1 MKSFSASARA
11 LLGVAFVAALLS
23 TAPAPDAAASV
34 ADLDEKKCA
43 FETGLGNG
51 ECQHFL
57 KNPLGVT
64 DDPCWCDKCRNAE
77 AANQKHDGRKIPPNW
92 NSTLMEGGNNIDVYL
107 KRHSVAW
114 GITCSACFSNDKPW
128 PDGKNEKEP
137 GTVPAKDWAG
147 KPARV
152 TVLARLDKE
161 KKLFPKTADNV
172 VVAYS
177 SHFYF
182 VTDIEGLKVKMPSGT
197 SRAISTHEWAHLMI
211 ERAEFARR
219 EYERNLG
226 PMMTELQKPGNPSN
240 NPIVPIAI
248 FFAEK
253 ERDFARVGDAYF
265 KAPGNKGLRG
275 AGAKMCGDMCLSGFG
290 WSKEKLPE
298 DHTLT
303 TFMRHHVAHNMLAL
317 WGSWQTRAKSIPIWM
332 DEGVAC
338 WLTKSIEQFKDDAAF
353 CTGEGAASQPSWNQ
367 KGWDREV
374 AKLVNTPGKLRPIQ
388 ELLDKTVVTEL
399 TEDDWHRVWSY
410 CDLCLNEWR
419 GPFVKMLAA
428 LRQEKDVA
436 EAFQTNLGINPQQF
450 DDRWRD
456 RVLGKRKTMATLP
469 SDSEGE
475 GENSA
480 DAQVRKAI
488 RKETDPKVLSAMI
501 KQLGEIKDRKLVP
514 VVVDVMAR
522 NADLPRETAL
532 VTLLKLKDP
541 GCREDLW
548 KCGLDHPDGIVRA
561 YTARI
566 CGRLGLKDALP
577 KLKSQLEDKTSWYA
591 RAEAAVACA
600 SMKEVDAMAAM
611 RKMASSDPSEKAR
624 VGAMDALAMYH
635 EDAET
640 AVPIIAGLLSHAQWQ
655 IRVTATQ
662 ALGEIGSME
671 AIEPLIA
678 RMEIESGRV
687 REDIY
692 LALKKISR
700 DDLGRK
706 PESWRTW
713 WKRLKENNPNGGLPG
728 RPAPPK
734 EDQPPKPKGP
744 DPNDPHATHDAPP
757 PQYWGLEL
765 YSSRIAFV
773 LDTSESMLENF
784 TPDPVAAAKFGLAG
798 GNRDKLD
805 LCKEQITNALT
816 SLDPRT
822 HFNIVAFGTAI
833 RNFNQ
838 NPVPATPTNK
848 DDAISFLRSLPGA
861 GETNYYNAL
870 KVALDIGAE
879 PDTDPNFKATPD
891 TITFLTD
898 GAPTK
903 GDILDA
909 DVILEWYTGLNRY
922 SRVTTHTISF
932 GLTGVDATL
941 LRGMAE
947 RNWGK
952 FTLVPEDPNAK
963 KRRR

>member
-1 MKSFSASARA
+1 MSLMSTSARA
-11 LLGVAFVAALLS
+11 VALAAALAALLFA
-23 TAPAPDAAASV
+23 TPAPPADASV
-34 ADLDEKKCA
+34 ADAAFAKCA
-43 FETGLGNG
+43 FESGLGNG

-77 AANQKHDGRKIPPNW
+77 AANQKHDGHKYPPGW

-114 GITCSACFSNDKPW
+114 GITCSECYGNDKPW

-137 GTVPAKDWAG
+137 GTIPVKDWSG
-147 KPARV
+147 KPARE
-152 TVLARLDKE
+152 TVMQRLDKE
-161 KKLFPKTADNV
+161 RRLFHKSDNV

-177 SHFYF
+177 RHFYIA
-182 VTDIEGLKVKMPSGT
+182 TDIEGLKVKMPSGT

-219 EYERNLG
+219 EWERNLG
-226 PMMTELQKPGNPSN
+226 PLMTETQKPGIV
-240 NPIVPIAI
+240 NPIPQIPIAM
-248 FFAEK
+248 FFTEK
-253 ERDFARVGDAYF
+253 QRDFEKIGEEYF
-265 KAPGNKGLRG
+265 KAAGNKGLKG
-275 AGAKMCGDMCLSGFG
+275 AGAMMCGGTCLSGLG
-290 WSKEKLPE
+290 WSKEKLTD
-298 DHTLT
+298 DHTMT
-303 TFMRHHVAHNMLAL
+303 RFMRHRIGHNLMAL
-317 WGSWQTRAKSIPIWM
+317 WGSWQTRDKALPIWM
-332 DEGVAC
+332 DEGVAE
-338 WLTKSIEQFKDDAAF
+338 WLTKSIEQFKDEAEF
-353 CTGEGAASQPSWNQ
+353 CTGEGATSQPSWSR
-367 KGWDREV
+367 KGWEQEV
-374 AKLVNTPGKLRPIQ
+374 VKLVSTPGKLRPIQ
-388 ELLDKTVVTEL
+388 ELLDKTVVSEL
-399 TEDDWHRVWSY
+399 TEDDWRRCWSY
-410 CDLCLNEWR
+410 ADLCLSEWR
-419 GPFVKMLAA
+419 EPFVKMLAA

-436 EAFQTNLGINPQQF
+436 EAFQKNLGINPQQF
-450 DDRWRD
+450 DERWKD
-456 RVLGKRKTMATLP
+456 RVLGKRKTMAPLP
-469 SDSEGE
+469 TDTEGE

-480 DAQVRKAI
+480 DAQVRRSI
-488 RKETDPKVLSAMI
+488 RKETEPKVLAAMV
-501 KQLGEIKDRKLVP
+501 KQLGEIKDRKLIP
-514 VVVDVMAR
+514 VVIDVMAR
-522 NADLPRETAL
+522 NQDLPRETAL
-532 VTLLKLKDP
+532 VTLLKVKDP

-548 KCGLDHPDGIVRA
+548 KFGLEHSDGIVRA
-561 YTARI
+561 YIARI

-577 KLKSQLEDKTSWYA
+577 KLEAQLEDKNWYA
-591 RAEAAVACA
+591 RAEAAIACA
-600 SMKEVDAMAAM
+600 SMKDINAMSAL
-611 RKMASSDPSEKAR
+611 RKMASSDSSEKAR

-635 EDAET
+635 GDAGM
-640 AVPIIAGLLSHAQWQ
+640 AVPIIAELLKHAQWQ

-662 ALGEIGSME
+662 ALAEIGSME
-671 AIEPLIA
+671 AVEPLIA

-692 LALKKISR
+692 LALKKIAK

-706 PESWRTW
+706 PESWRNW
-713 WKRLKENNPNGGLPG
+713 WKKLKDSANGGIPD
-728 RPAPPK
+728 RPK
-734 EDQPPKPKGP
+734 DQPDKPKGP

-784 TPDPVAAAKFGLAG
+784 TPDPAAAAKFGIG
-798 GNRDKLD
+798 TGNRDKLD
-805 LCKEQITNALT
+805 LCKEQISNALT
-816 SLDPRT
+816 GLDPRT
-822 HFNIVAFGTAI
+822 HFNIVSFGTAI
-833 RNFNQ
+833 RSFNQ

-848 DDAISFLRSLPGA
+848 EDAVNFLHTLPGA

-870 KVALDIGAE
+870 KAALDIGAD

-922 SRVTTHTISF
+922 ARVTTHTISF

>member
-1 MKSFSASARA
+1 MRSSPGFVRA
-11 LLGVAFVAALLS
+11 VLGAATLAALLFATPAPEVEAS
-23 TAPAPDAAASV
+23 TA
-34 ADLDEKKCA
+34 DLAFVKCA
-43 FETGLGNG
+43 FEGGLGTG

-77 AANQKHDGRKIPPNW
+77 AANQKHDGRKIPPGW

-114 GITCSACFSNDKPW
+114 GITCSECYSNDKPW

-137 GTVPAKDWAG
+137 GTVPIKDWDG
-147 KPARV
+147 KPAQQ
-152 TVLARLDKE
+152 TVMQRLDKE
-161 KKLFPKTADNV
+161 KRLFKKSDGV
-172 VVAYS
+172 VLAYNR
-177 SHFYF
+177 HFYLA
-182 VTDIEGLKVKMPSGT
+182 TDIDGLKVKTPSGT

-219 EYERNLG
+219 EWVRNLG
-226 PMMTELQKPGNPSN
+226 PMMPESQKPGLKGAIPV
-240 NPIVPIAI
+240 VPIAI
-248 FFAEK
+248 FLTERQ
-253 ERDFARVGDAYF
+253 RDFERIGEEYF
-265 KAPGNKGLRG
+265 KAAGNKGLKG
-275 AGAKMCGDMCLSGFG
+275 AGAVMCGGMCLSGIG
-290 WSKEKLPE
+290 WSKEKLSD
-298 DHTLT
+298 DHTLA
-303 TFMRHHVAHNMLAL
+303 TFMRHRLGHNFMAL
-317 WGSWQTRAKSIPIWM
+317 WGGWQTRNKAIPIWM
-332 DEGVAC
+332 DEGVAE

-374 AKLVNTPGKLRPIQ
+374 VKLVSTPGKLRPIQ
-388 ELLDKTVVTEL
+388 ELLDKTVVTEM

-410 CDLCLNEWR
+410 ADLCLSEWR
-419 GPFVKMLAA
+419 EPFVKMLAA

-436 EAFQTNLGINPQQF
+436 EAFQANLGINPQQF

-469 SDSEGE
+469 SDADGE

-488 RKETDPKVLSAMI
+488 RKETEPKVLAAMI

-577 KLKSQLEDKTSWYA
+577 KLKLQIEDKTSWYA
-591 RAEAAVACA
+591 RAEAAIACA
-600 SMKEVDAMAAM
+600 SMKDVDAMSAM
-611 RKMASSDPSEKAR
+611 RKMASSDASEKAR

-635 EDAET
+635 EDAGT
-640 AVPIIAGLLSHAQWQ
+640 AVPIIANLLSHAQWQ
-655 IRVTATQ
+655 IRVAATQ

-671 AIEPLIA
+671 GIEPLIA

-700 DDLGRK
+700 DDLGRQ
-706 PESWRTW
+706 PQNWRTW
-713 WKRLKENNPNGGLPG
+713 WKHLRESNPNGGIPG

-734 EDQPPKPKGP
+734 DEPPKPKGP
-744 DPNDPHATHDAPP
+744 DPNDRGATHDAPP
-757 PQYWGLEL
+757 PQFWGLEL

-784 TPDPVAAAKFGLAG
+784 TPDPEAAAKFGLAA
-798 GNRDKLD
+798 GNREKLEIS
-805 LCKEQITNALT
+805 KEQIAVALGG
-816 SLDPRT
+816 LDPRT
-822 HFNIVAFGTAI
+822 HFNIVTFGTGI
-833 RNFNQ
+833 RSFSQ
-838 NPVPATPTNK
+838 NPIPATPTNK
-848 DDAISFLRSLPGA
+848 DDAMGFLRSIPGA

-870 KVALDIGAE
+870 KAALDIGDE
-879 PDTDPNFKATPD
+879 PDTNPNFKATPD
-891 TITFLTD
+891 TLTFLTD

-952 FTLVPEDPNAK
+952 FTLVPEDPNSK